1 MKSFVDSMHVLGL
14 EDRPNGD
21 QNLVYEEFK
30 EQLVRSPE
38 EWYET
43 LKGNHPP
50 LPNSMHLKRL
60 DHFMR
65 KLEKQPRMLQ
75 KYNDIIQDQL
85 MQGARC
91 KSGRQQSALRSASS
105 MMNLPKAVNQHRPLV
120 SVQRQAHPCRISLG
134 VYSLGTDSISWL

>member
-65 KLEKQPRMLQ
+65 KLQKQPRMLQ

-85 MQGARC
+85 MQGI
-91 KSGRQQSALRSASS
+91 
-105 MMNLPKAVNQHRPLV
+105 ME
-120 SVQRQAHPCRISLG
+120 
-134 VYSLGTDSISWL
+134 

>member
-21 QNLVYEEFK
+21 QNLVYEESK

-50 LPNSMHLKRL
+50 LPNSMQESLKRL
-60 DHFMR
+60 DHLMR

-75 KYNDIIQDQL
+75 KYDDIIQDQL
-85 MQGARC
+85 TQGI
-91 KSGRQQSALRSASS
+91 
-105 MMNLPKAVNQHRPLV
+105 ME
-120 SVQRQAHPCRISLG
+120 
-134 VYSLGTDSISWL
+134 

>member
-1 MKSFVDSMHVLGL
+1 MHVLGL

-21 QNLVYEEFK
+21 QNLVYQEFK

-50 LPNSMHLKRL
+50 LANSMHLKRL

-85 MQGARC
+85 MQGI
-91 KSGRQQSALRSASS
+91 
-105 MMNLPKAVNQHRPLV
+105 ME
-120 SVQRQAHPCRISLG
+120 
-134 VYSLGTDSISWL
+134 